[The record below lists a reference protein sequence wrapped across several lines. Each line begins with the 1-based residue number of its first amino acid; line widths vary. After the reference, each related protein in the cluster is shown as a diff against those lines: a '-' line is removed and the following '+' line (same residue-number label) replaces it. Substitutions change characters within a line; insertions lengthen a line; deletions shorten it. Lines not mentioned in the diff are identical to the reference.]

1 VRRPA
6 AAPRYPRVLIPSSP
20 LPQTLLPARLTRASQ
35 LVCSCSLAEVFLGS
49 ISDVLKRG
57 LGLDCAELD
66 HELHKLQLYV
76 KNVYIA
82 RQWFSH
88 DFSISVQEC
97 LDAVSSLA
105 ELCSLMQRRL
115 ADAALAADFKA
126 CVEGLKACTE
136 AIDSLQADVSD
147 RGDIPF
153 RLRAEHVAAIILL
166 RSFERL
172 CAAAE
177 ENGSK
182 LSCVSSHRNAA
193 TGSMHY
199 TDVMHVVDDMQRH
212 HRAEPDE
219 PCSCNR
225 PPRHIVAARP
235 VFGRILAQ
243 AARLRVRL
251 SREEAAEV
259 LRR

>member
-1 VRRPA
+1 M
-6 AAPRYPRVLIPSSP
+6 
-20 LPQTLLPARLTRASQ
+20 
-35 LVCSCSLAEVFLGS
+35 FLGS

-115 ADAALAADFKA
+115 ADAALAAEFKA

-199 TDVMHVVDDMQRH
+199 TDVMPVVDDLQRPFPQGSSGFSS
-212 HRAEPDE
+212 AVSPLYAA
-219 PCSCNR
+219 
-225 PPRHIVAARP
+225 PPFP
-235 VFGRILAQ
+235 K
-243 AARLRVRL
+243 
-251 SREEAAEV
+251 
-259 LRR
+259 

>member
-1 VRRPA
+1 M
-6 AAPRYPRVLIPSSP
+6 
-20 LPQTLLPARLTRASQ
+20 
-35 LVCSCSLAEVFLGS
+35 CSCSLAEVFLGS

-136 AIDSLQADVSD
+136 AIDGLQADVSD

-193 TGSMHY
+193 TVSMRY
-199 TDVMHVVDDMQRH
+199 TDVTHVVDDMQRPFPKGSSGFSSAVTPLYAAPLPKVIFCDVFTGTTLSSPAARFSFME
-212 HRAEPDE
+212 HRAT
-219 PCSCNR
+219 
-225 PPRHIVAARP
+225 
-235 VFGRILAQ
+235 
-243 AARLRVRL
+243 
-251 SREEAAEV
+251 
-259 LRR
+259 

>member
-1 VRRPA
+1 M
-6 AAPRYPRVLIPSSP
+6 
-20 LPQTLLPARLTRASQ
+20 
-35 LVCSCSLAEVFLGS
+35 FLGS

-182 LSCVSSHRNAA
+182 LACVSSHRNAA

-199 TDVMHVVDDMQRH
+199 TDVMHVVDDMQRPFPKGSSGFSSAVTPLYAAPLPKVIFCDVFTGTTLSSPAARFSSSE
-212 HRAEPDE
+212 HRAT
-219 PCSCNR
+219 
-225 PPRHIVAARP
+225 
-235 VFGRILAQ
+235 
-243 AARLRVRL
+243 
-251 SREEAAEV
+251 
-259 LRR
+259 